1 MNVHPVLRLESRAA
15 LIVGA
20 ATVVAGSLIVVLVEA
35 VVMHARQP
43 GGAPLWAIGVAAGV
57 VFALLYA
64 VVVSLTRGLTRDLRE
79 RVSAAEHL
87 ALHDGMTNLP
97 NRLLFQDRSAHAI
110 RTARRGGGKLAVM
123 LLDLDGFKKINDTLG
138 HEQGDRLLIELS
150 ERLSRSLRESDTI
163 ARLGG
168 DEFGLVIAVLDA
180 GDAQRVARRLLAK
193 LDEPVEVGDLSL
205 RVHGSV
211 GIALYP
217 DDGDDTDTLV
227 RKADVAMYAGKH
239 IHLPVLYSSEHDHY
253 SPDRLLLIQELR
265 HALER
270 DELRLHYQP
279 IVEISSGRI
288 NRLEALVR
296 WQHPKRGLISPAEFV
311 AFAEQT
317 GMIESLTETVLTLAL
332 AQCSAWR
339 KDGHQIVVAVNIS
352 GRDLGDRK
360 FPTRITRLLAEA
372 SLEPD
377 TIELEI
383 DEATILADPTRTLAL
398 LGELRKVGVRV
409 AIDNFG
415 AGHTSLHYLRKLQAD
430 TLKIDRSFLA
440 ELDSD
445 PDAETIVRSTIALA
459 HDLGLEVVAEGVETE
474 TTLHRLTALNC
485 DLAQG
490 HLFSKAFPADQLTL
504 AAVHIPRSAAATSG
518 GNERR
523 SEVEI
528 SRR

>member
-1 MNVHPVLRLESRAA
+1 MNVRPLLTIESRAA
-15 LIVGA
+15 LIVGV
-20 ATVVAGSLIVVLVEA
+20 ATVLAGSLIVLLVEA
-35 VVMHARQP
+35 VVPQGPQR
-43 GGAPLWAIGVAAGV
+43 GGTPLWSIGLAVGV
-57 VFALLYA
+57 VLA
-64 VVVSLTRGLTRDLRE
+64 VLCAVGVSVARRLTRGLRE

-97 NRLLFQDRSAHAI
+97 NRLLFQDRTAHAI

-180 GDAQRVARRLLAK
+180 GDAQRVARRLLGK
-193 LDEPVEVGDLSL
+193 LDEPVKVGDLSL
-205 RVHGSV
+205 RVHGSI

-239 IHLPVLYSSEHDHY
+239 VHLPVLYSSEHDHY

-279 IVEISSGRI
+279 IVEISTGQVD
-288 NRLEALVR
+288 RLEALVR

-317 GMIESLTETVLTLAL
+317 GMIESLTETVLRLAL

-339 KDGHQIVVAVNIS
+339 RDGHQIVVAVNIS
-352 GRDLGDRK
+352 GRDLGDRT
-360 FPTRITRLLAEA
+360 FPKRITRLLAGA
-372 SLEPD
+372 NLDPD

-398 LGELRKVGVRV
+398 IGELRQVGVRLAV
-409 AIDNFG
+409 DNFG

-440 ELDSD
+440 ELDTD
-445 PDAETIVRSTIALA
+445 PDAQTIVRSTIELA
-459 HDLGLEVVAEGVETE
+459 HGLGLEVVAEGIETE
-474 TTLHRLTALNC
+474 TTLAQLEALNC

-490 HLFSKAFPADQLTL
+490 HLFSKALPPDQLDLTGAAHPRSTNHEPL
-504 AAVHIPRSAAATSG
+504 AAPNRDATG
-518 GNERR
+518 
-523 SEVEI
+523 
-528 SRR
+528 

>member
-1 MNVHPVLRLESRAA
+1 MNVRSALRLESRAA
-15 LIVGA
+15 LIVGL
-20 ATVVAGSLIVVLVEA
+20 ATTLAGSLVFFLVEA
-35 VVMHARQP
+35 SVLQEPQRS
-43 GGAPLWAIGVAAGV
+43 GTPLWLIGVAVGV

-64 VVVSLTRGLTRDLRE
+64 VVVFVARRLTRGLRE

-97 NRLLFQDRSAHAI
+97 NRLLFQDRTAHAI
-110 RTARRGGGKLAVM
+110 RAARRGGSKLAVM

-168 DEFGLVIAVLDA
+168 DEFGLAIAVLDA
-180 GDAQRVARRLLAK
+180 GDAQRVARRLLGN

-205 RVHGSV
+205 RVHGSI

-217 DDGDDTDTLV
+217 EDGNDTDTLV

-239 IHLPVLYSSEHDHY
+239 VHLPVLYSSEHDHY

-279 IVEISSGRI
+279 IVEISTGRVE
-288 NRLEALVR
+288 RVEALVR

-332 AQCSAWR
+332 AQCAAWR
-339 KDGHQIVVAVNIS
+339 QDGHPIVVAVNIS
-352 GRDLGDRK
+352 GRDLGDRT
-360 FPTRITRLLAEA
+360 FPKRITRLLADA
-372 SLEPD
+372 NLEPD
-377 TIELEI
+377 AIELEI
-383 DEATILADPTRTLAL
+383 DEATILTDPTRTLTL
-398 LGELRKVGVRV
+398 LSQLRQVGVRL

-415 AGHTSLHYLRKLQAD
+415 AGHTSLHYLRKLQSD
-430 TLKIDRSFLA
+430 TLKIDRSLLA
-440 ELDSD
+440 ELDTD
-445 PDAETIVRSTIALA
+445 PDAQTIVRSTIALA
-459 HDLGLEVVAEGVETE
+459 HGLGLEVVAEGIETQ
-474 TTLHRLTALNC
+474 TTLTHLQALNC

-490 HLFSKAFPADQLTL
+490 HLFSKALPADQLDLTTT
-504 AAVHIPRSAAATSG
+504 AHARSTNRQPLTAQDRDATG
-518 GNERR
+518 
-523 SEVEI
+523 
-528 SRR
+528 